1 MPWSDQSIEE
11 AIQTAKTR
19 NAIFVV
25 YVEDDTKPTPLH
37 SIIESP
43 EVSAL
48 LMNER
53 FVAIRIRSSDQSYR
67 DFVAICHNGW
77 PLEIISGEL
86 PQAAVIQRIQNILG
100 QSDENIG
107 GSSSTESRELSV
119 LNAPEDSPSSTCVS
133 ATTSATSTSVPQE
146 PETSGDVRE
155 NVDTN
160 SSDPETSSG
169 VSGSTRSDGWNLP
182 SPDDKAPSKNCNQNI
197 PLSDPISAAGVSE
210 SSSFKKQEQKKS
222 AVQSSSSENKPA
234 TNPSSSSIRDIPR
247 PQPRRIQED
256 SKSRLLSSEERA
268 RHPLGRVPSV
278 PHPHVSP
285 SFLASIRGW
294 MQRFLQSGRGGVTT
308 GRKTGHL
315 LNEGGS
321 ESLGVT
327 GASSRSRIY
336 EPSTRLSGDPGFAH
350 IQFRLPDGSTHSTT
364 FPTQTTIRGVREYV
378 QNNIPLPFRD
388 FGLSTSYPRIEFT
401 DEQIDATIAEL
412 GLVPRSVIL
421 IIPGTET
428 ARPVLSSASGA
439 LWAVVTWP
447 FSAVFSV
454 VNYINFFLY
463 GEPQAEISDQSASQQ
478 QPRTSQLPT
487 RNQNPSDR
495 NQSNVRRRIPSS
507 SVVQRE
513 GNVYRLSNRQDD
525 SEDENNTWNGN
536 STQQM

>member
-67 DFVAICHNGW
+67 DFLAIYQLVPIPSLFFIGHNGW

-107 GSSSTESRELSV
+107 GSSSTESKELSV

-197 PLSDPISAAGVSE
+197 PLSDPISAAGVSD

-222 AVQSSSSENKPA
+222 VVQSSSSENKPA

-256 SKSRLLSSEERA
+256 SKSHLLSSEERA

-294 MQRFLQSGRGGVTT
+294 MQRFLQSGRGGC
-308 GRKTGHL
+308 
-315 LNEGGS
+315 N
-321 ESLGVT
+321 
-327 GASSRSRIY
+327 Y
-336 EPSTRLSGDPGFAH
+336 
-350 IQFRLPDGSTHSTT
+350 
-364 FPTQTTIRGVREYV
+364 RG
-378 QNNIPLPFRD
+378 
-388 FGLSTSYPRIEFT
+388 
-401 DEQIDATIAEL
+401 
-412 GLVPRSVIL
+412 
-421 IIPGTET
+421 
-428 ARPVLSSASGA
+428 
-439 LWAVVTWP
+439 
-447 FSAVFSV
+447 
-454 VNYINFFLY
+454 
-463 GEPQAEISDQSASQQ
+463 
-478 QPRTSQLPT
+478 
-487 RNQNPSDR
+487 
-495 NQSNVRRRIPSS
+495 
-507 SVVQRE
+507 
-513 GNVYRLSNRQDD
+513 
-525 SEDENNTWNGN
+525 
-536 STQQM
+536 